1 MKLHIMM
8 QISAKNMALIFFFN
22 IYYIVQL
29 RFLSMKDEKI
39 DRFIASV
46 LKKKLFLWL
55 FVVVYSFCWNF
66 WDR

>member
-46 LKKKLFLWL
+46 LKKKLFL
-55 FVVVYSFCWNF
+55 
-66 WDR
+66 